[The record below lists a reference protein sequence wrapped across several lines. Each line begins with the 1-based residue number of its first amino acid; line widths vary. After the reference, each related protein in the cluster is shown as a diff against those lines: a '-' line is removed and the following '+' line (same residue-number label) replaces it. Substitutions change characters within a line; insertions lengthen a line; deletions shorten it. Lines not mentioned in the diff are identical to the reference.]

1 MKNHW
6 KEDGH
11 VIEICHSRVFGR
23 QKLQKLIKLTL
34 KMYRQNLGLFLD
46 YCTLN
51 NILNVEDIRSNVVK
65 AYMLR
70 CKEEGNK
77 PSTMNNKLRS
87 IKVFFNYLV
96 EEEIIEK
103 TLQKIL
109 RHEDI
114 TMTQRYV
121 NLWGT
126 ALKQQNDK
134 YNPLNNID
142 IG

>member
-1 MKNHW
+1 
-6 KEDGH
+6 
-11 VIEICHSRVFGR
+11 
-23 QKLQKLIKLTL
+23 
-34 KMYRQNLGLFLD
+34 
-46 YCTLN
+46 
-51 NILNVEDIRSNVVK
+51 
-65 AYMLR
+65 MLR

>member
-1 MKNHW
+1 M
-6 KEDGH
+6 D
-11 VIEICHSRVFGR
+11 V
-23 QKLQKLIKLTL
+23 L
-34 KMYRQNLGLFLD
+34 
-46 YCTLN
+46 
-51 NILNVEDIRSNVVK
+51 
-65 AYMLR
+65 
-70 CKEEGNK
+70 
-77 PSTMNNKLRS
+77 
-87 IKVFFNYLV
+87 
-96 EEEIIEK
+96 

-121 NLWGT
+121 NLWGM